1 MGMFAYKAI
10 DGDGLF
16 KTGVVD
22 AEDLEGAYGDPAL
35 QGLNVLSVKKAGRL
49 SAGFLRSFSSLRI
62 KRSAVL
68 EFATNLS
75 VILRAGIP
83 ILDALGDIVQTT
95 DNKYLREAIEDIK
108 EKIESGLSFSSA
120 LAFHKRTFPDIFI
133 RLATVGE
140 ETGRLEQSI
149 GEIAEHL
156 QRMDDLSQMV
166 KRALMYPIFALV
178 TTGGALVF
186 WIFYVLPKI
195 MVVMKDMNVKL
206 PLVTRIVISAS
217 DFSKDYWYLMVLVP
231 VIFFVG
237 LAIMKRKPQTRYFI
251 DYLKLHLPIVKL
263 FVTNRVFAV
272 FCEQMRILIISGI
285 TIDRSLVIAAN
296 AVGSEVF
303 KRALERA
310 RDIIMTGSRISD
322 AFRHSGVFHPLVVR
336 MVDIGETSG
345 NLDDQ
350 FKFLSGLFYKKLE
363 DVTDKLGKMIEPI
376 LIVFVGCIFAVI
388 IIGLLLPIYDIVTK
402 LER

>member
-22 AEDLEGAYGDPAL
+22 AEDIEGAYDDPAL
-35 QGLNVLSVKKAGRL
+35 QGLNVLSIKKAGRL
-49 SAGFLRSFSSLRI
+49 SAGFLRSLSSLRV

-83 ILDALGDIVQTT
+83 ILDALGDIIQTT
-95 DNKYLREAIEDIK
+95 DNKYLREAIRDIK

-120 LAFHKRTFPDIFI
+120 LAFHKATFPDIFI

-156 QRMDDLSQMV
+156 QRMDDLAQMV
-166 KRALMYPIFALV
+166 KRALMYPVFALV

-206 PLVTRIVISAS
+206 PFVTRLVLTAS
-217 DFSKDYWYLMVLVP
+217 DFSKDYWYLIVLVP
-231 VIFFVG
+231 VIFIAALV
-237 LAIMKRKPQTRYFI
+237 IMKRRPQTRYLI
-251 DYLKLHLPIVKL
+251 DYVKLHLPVVKL
-263 FVTNRVFAV
+263 FVANRVFAI
-272 FCEQMRILIISGI
+272 FCEQMRILIVSGI

-322 AFRHSGVFHPLVVR
+322 AFRRSGVFHPLVVR

>member
-22 AEDLEGAYGDPAL
+22 ADDLEGAYTDPAL
-35 QGLNVLSVKKAGRL
+35 QGLNVLSIKKAGRV
-49 SAGFLRSFSSLRI
+49 SSGFLRGFVSFRV
-62 KRSAVL
+62 KRSAML

-83 ILDALGDIVQTT
+83 ILDALGDISQTT
-95 DNKYLREAIEDIK
+95 ENKYLRRAVEDIK
-108 EKIESGLSFSSA
+108 ERIESGLSFSSA
-120 LAFHKRTFPDIFI
+120 LNFHKRIFPDIFI

-149 GEIAEHL
+149 SEVAEHL

-166 KRALMYPIFALV
+166 KRALIYPVFALV
-178 TTGGALVF
+178 TTGGALGF
-186 WIFYVLPKI
+186 WVFYVLPKI
-195 MVVMKDMNVKL
+195 MVVMKDMNIKL
-206 PLVTRIVISAS
+206 PLITRFMLAAS
-217 DFSKDYWYLMVLVP
+217 DFSKSYWYLMVLAV
-231 VIFFVG
+231 VAFFVI
-237 LAIMKRKPQTRYFI
+237 LAVMKRKPKTRYFI
-251 DYLKLHLPIVKL
+251 DYIKLYMPIVKL
-263 FVTNRVFAV
+263 FVVNRIFAV
-272 FCEQMRILIISGI
+272 FCEQMRILIVSGI
-285 TIDRSLVIAAN
+285 TIDRSLVIVAN
-296 AVGSEVF
+296 AVGSEVY
-303 KRALERA
+303 KRILMQA
-310 RDIIMTGSRISD
+310 RDLIITGSRISD

-336 MVDIGETSG
+336 MVDIGESSG

-350 FKFLSGLFYKKLE
+350 FKFLSGFFYKKLA

-376 LIVFVGCIFAVI
+376 LIVLVGCIFAVI

-402 LER
+402 MEK